1 MINKEFFLAL
11 DQMEKEMKLDKELLM
26 SSLEAGLATAFKKET
41 GENRSIA
48 VKLNPEKAT
57 IKFYAYQKVVEG
69 EPQEENEISLE
80 EARDIKPDAKIGDL
94 IGEDV
99 TPKSLSR
106 IAAQTAKQ
114 VIMQRINEAK
124 REQAQNE
131 MADKEGELM
140 QAIVRRIDAGSVYVE
155 IIGSQIEGVLGTT
168 DQVQGEK
175 LKLNDKIKV
184 YVKKVKSD
192 LRGSRVIV
200 SRSSPGYV
208 RKLFEIEVPEIRS
221 NLVKIKNI
229 VREAGYRTKMAV
241 YSEDPNLDAIGS
253 CIGAKGAR
261 VNAIVAELNGEKV
274 DIIQYSNDP
283 SEYIA
288 RALSPAKV
296 LMVQLNEAEKYAKV
310 VVPDDKLSLAIGKNG
325 QNARLAAKLTGY
337 RIDVKPYSEVM
348 AELEASDGEDG
359 QAETARQLK
368 ESGESHQ

>member
-1 MINKEFFLAL
+1 
-11 DQMEKEMKLDKELLM
+11 
-26 SSLEAGLATAFKKET
+26 
-41 GENRSIA
+41 
-48 VKLNPEKAT
+48 
-57 IKFYAYQKVVEG
+57 
-69 EPQEENEISLE
+69 
-80 EARDIKPDAKIGDL
+80 
-94 IGEDV
+94 
-99 TPKSLSR
+99 
-106 IAAQTAKQ
+106 
-114 VIMQRINEAK
+114 MQRINEAK

-155 IIGSQIEGVLGTT
+155 IVGSQIEGVLGTA

-175 LKLNDKIKV
+175 LKVNDKIKV

-253 CIGAKGAR
+253 CIGAKAP
-261 VNAIVAELNGEKV
+261 VFNAIVAELNGEKV

-283 SEYIA
+283 PNISRE
-288 RALSPAKV
+288 R
-296 LMVQLNEAEKYAKV
+296 
-310 VVPDDKLSLAIGKNG
+310 
-325 QNARLAAKLTGY
+325 
-337 RIDVKPYSEVM
+337 
-348 AELEASDGEDG
+348 
-359 QAETARQLK
+359 
-368 ESGESHQ
+368 